1 MRSGMRTLALALWA
15 PALAGALATAVTWLV
30 WFYTAMPCTP
40 ENAVAL
46 MCRPGLMSR
55 YITAAVLHYCII
67 HAGIAITVTGGSDIM
82 LFLRERMRN
91 ERERQHNDQMI
102 EFIKSA
108 LEQAAE
114 ERHQAAEERHQAA
127 EELRRAAE
135 EHRQSEERAAEERRQ
150 SEERAAEERRQAA
163 EERQAFL
170 DALNRLTDAIIQN
183 GRNR

>member
-15 PALAGALATAVTWLV
+15 PALAGALATTITWLV

-114 ERHQAAEERHQAA
+114 ERHQAAEE
-127 EELRRAAE
+127 LRRAAE

>member
-15 PALAGALATAVTWLV
+15 PALAGALATAITWLV

-114 ERHQAAEERHQAA
+114 ERHQAAEE
-127 EELRRAAE
+127 LRRAAE